1 MREKVQLS
9 NVLWNTVLFVLKY
22 RDKNQPQFSLYNP
35 CNWVTPFL
43 QFTQKSTVIPFF
55 LIFLSSTCWIFF
67 LPFNRAYIFFY
78 NSCINIFQ
86 EACVFFKKIIRWG
99 WPEVVCKFRPE
110 TRKDLTLKNTSKR
123 NKTTHK
129 LFPHAAFTAAPPP
142 SWDWLLRSQPDWTA
156 ASVNGVFSWH
166 SCYTYQGPTSLLP
179 AARPK
184 WATRLVCDWQQQP
197 RKKKWELCRW

>member
-55 LIFLSSTCWIFF
+55 PIFLSSTCWIFF

-86 EACVFFKKIIRWG
+86 EACVFFKKIFFLHYAQNILG
-99 WPEVVCKFRPE
+99 
-110 TRKDLTLKNTSKR
+110 
-123 NKTTHK
+123 
-129 LFPHAAFTAAPPP
+129 
-142 SWDWLLRSQPDWTA
+142 LLHELLSNFH
-156 ASVNGVFSWH
+156 V
-166 SCYTYQGPTSLLP
+166 TSLYIVYLIVS
-179 AARPK
+179 
-184 WATRLVCDWQQQP
+184 AT
-197 RKKKWELCRW
+197 KTEKS